1 MHRHKFFSTN
11 KRGEN
16 FELKADLNSEYRH
29 VRSEAVKKV
38 IANMTVGKDVSGLFP
53 DVLKNMQTE
62 DIELKKLVYLYLMNY
77 AKTQPELVIL
87 AVNTFVKDSD
97 DPNPLIRALAIRTMG
112 CIRVDKIIDYLTEP
126 LRKCLKDENP
136 YVRKTAATCVA
147 KLYEM
152 NPVLTD
158 EQEFIPM
165 LHELVADVNPMVVAN
180 AVVAL
185 LDINEMDA
193 QMHNGVATRAFKVTQ
208 ANINNLLHAL
218 NECTEWG
225 QVAILTAITDYRPSN
240 GKEAEGIIDR
250 VMPRLQHVN
259 GAVVLAAIK
268 VILANL
274 RYTHINN
281 DDGVSPDD
289 FQTTIFR
296 KMAPPLATLL
306 ANPPEFQFIALRNI
320 QLILKKYPSILDRE
334 IRVFFCKYN
343 DPLYVKLEKLQILI
357 DLANPLNVDQLL
369 AELKEYANEVDVEFV
384 RQTIHAIGRVA
395 IKIDEGA
402 ERCVSILLDLI
413 ETGISYVVQEA
424 MVVIM
429 NIFRCYPNQYE
440 AIITRLCANLEAVD
454 EPAAKA
460 ALIWM
465 IGEYAERI
473 DNATDLIEHL
483 ADNFHD
489 ENSQV
494 QLQLL
499 TATVKLFLKKPQET
513 QTLVQSVLQMA
524 TTGCDNAD
532 LRDRG
537 YVYWRLLSTD
547 PQAANT
553 VVLSEKPPVQDAL
566 QQSESTLLDALL
578 LQIGTL
584 ASVYHRPPETFLA
597 GERYGADLVHQR
609 TTGMEDEDDMTAP
622 PPKIQAALKTT
633 AVEDLLDLDWGDTA
647 SPTMA
652 HTPTSATHTPID
664 SPAMAKTAMDDLLG
678 LASSS
683 SSAPMHQ
690 AAPLPPAVTSDPLD
704 DLFNSSASVPSTV
717 QPSSSTNQ
725 QKQKQQQDPFAD
737 LL

>member
-1 MHRHKFFSTN
+1 MHRHRFFSTN

-29 VRSEAVKKV
+29 VRSDAVKKV

-62 DIELKKLVYLYLMNY
+62 NIELKKLVYLYLMNY
-77 AKTQPELVIL
+77 SKTQPELVIL

-152 NPVLTD
+152 NPDLTI

-165 LHELVADVNPMVVAN
+165 LQEMVSDVNPMVVAN

-185 LDINEMDA
+185 LDINEMMAD
-193 QMHNGVATRAFKVTQ
+193 GKVFKVTH
-208 ANINNLLHAL
+208 NNVNNLLHAL

-225 QVAILTAITDYRPSN
+225 QVVILTALTDYRPL
-240 GKEAEGIIDR
+240 GDKEAEGIIER
-250 VMPRLQHVN
+250 VMPRLQHAN
-259 GAVVLAAIK
+259 GAVVLAAVK
-268 VILANL
+268 VILALL
-274 RYTHINN
+274 RYENETDFRNN
-281 DDGVSPDD
+281 
-289 FQTTIFR
+289 ILR

-320 QLILKKYPSILDRE
+320 QLVLQKYPAILDRE
-334 IRVFFCKYN
+334 MRVFFCKYN

-369 AELKEYANEVDVEFV
+369 SELKEYANEVDVEFV

-395 IKIDEGA
+395 IKIEEGA
-402 ERCVSILLDLI
+402 EACVHILMSLI
-413 ETGISYVVQEA
+413 ETGVSYVVQEA

-429 NIFRCYPNQYE
+429 NIFRKYPNQYE
-440 AIITRLCANLEAVD
+440 AVIPHLCSNLDAVD
-454 EPAAKA
+454 EPPAKA

-465 IGEYAERI
+465 IGEYGHRI
-473 DNATDLIEHL
+473 DNATELIDLFFET
-483 ADNFHD
+483 FSD
-489 ENSQV
+489 ESSQV
-494 QLQLL
+494 QLQIL

-513 QTLVQSVLQMA
+513 QDLVQQVLQVA

-547 PQAANT
+547 PEAAKG
-553 VVLSEKPPVQDAL
+553 VILSEKPPIQDDE
-566 QQSESTLLDALL
+566 QQVPPSLLETLL
-578 LQIGTL
+578 LQIGSL
-584 ASVYHRPPETFLA
+584 SSVYKKPAETFIA
-597 GERYGADLVHQR
+597 GERYGANRVQQTPSELEE
-609 TTGMEDEDDMTAP
+609 EDVTAP
-622 PPKIQAALKTT
+622 PPKIQAALKNN
-633 AVEDLLDLDWGDTA
+633 DIGNLLDLDWDEPA
-647 SPTMA
+647 SPSI
-652 HTPTSATHTPID
+652 HTPTSAFNSPRVPIAAI
-664 SPAMAKTAMDDLLG
+664 SQQTASTSGLDDLLG
-678 LASSS
+678 LSAPSNTPPTVTTQPVQSDPMDDFFGISSS
-683 SSAPMHQ
+683 DVQPVI
-690 AAPLPPAVTSDPLD
+690 PAQ
-704 DLFNSSASVPSTV
+704 PST
-717 QPSSSTNQ
+717 SKTN
-725 QKQKQQQDPFAD
+725 DPFAD